1 MRPTLSST
9 LLSRLSEFV
18 ATQTGLNFP
27 QERWGDLERGIAA
40 AAPDFNFPDR
50 ESCANWL
57 LSAPLTRH
65 MKEILA
71 THLSV
76 GETYF
81 FREKQ
86 NLGILEEQILPQ
98 LLQARRQNEQ
108 RRLRIWSAGCCTGE
122 EAYTIAIMLDKLI
135 PDLKEWHITILATDF
150 NPKFLR
156 KAALGVYGEWSFRD
170 APDWLRERY
179 FTKGADGRL
188 EILPRI
194 RKMVTFSYLNFAE
207 DVYPSLS
214 NNTGAMDVI
223 FCRNV
228 LMYFTAQRAKQ
239 VADNFYRALIDG
251 GWIIVSPTEA
261 SNRLLSSFVP
271 VEFPG
276 VVLYRKMVNAGSQ
289 SFVMPIPDR
298 NVQNCRLPLQGA
310 VNQPIPSPTLP
321 LKGRERSSLPLQGE
335 GWDGGGFEGDG
346 LTPLPLKGRELLPD
360 LTGNGVSGHSVP
372 HDLASSAA
380 NLPDVLV
387 DQASAPQADE
397 CARNCANQGRL
408 DEALEWCEKAIAVDK
423 MNPSHHFLLATILQE
438 QGQHDFAIRSLMR
451 ALYLDSDFVLAHFA
465 LGNLH
470 QSQGRYREA
479 QRHFGNVLLLLRNH
493 PPDETLPEADGLTAG
508 RLAEIVTS
516 LLASLPQPAAS
527 GLR

>member
-1 MRPTLSST
+1 MRPTLSTT
-9 LLSRLSEFV
+9 LLSRLSELV
-18 ATQTGLNFP
+18 VEQTGLNFP

-50 ESCANWL
+50 ESCAHWL
-57 LSAPLTRH
+57 LSAPLTRR
-65 MKEILA
+65 MNEILA

-122 EAYTIAIMLDKLI
+122 EAYTIAIMLDRLI
-135 PDLKEWHITILATDF
+135 PDLKEWHVTILATDF

-156 KAALGVYGEWSFRD
+156 KAAQGVYGEWSFRD
-170 APDWLRERY
+170 APGWLRERY
-179 FTKGADGRL
+179 FTTRADGHM

-194 RKMVTFSYLNFAE
+194 RKMVTFSYLNFAD

-239 VADNFYRALIDG
+239 VTGNFHRALVDG
-251 GWIIVSPTEA
+251 GWLIVSPTEA
-261 SNRLLSSFVP
+261 SNRLLSSFAP

-276 VVLYRKMVNAGSQ
+276 AVLYRKMVNAESQMLKPKSHVSGHQFLQ
-289 SFVMPIPDR
+289 SFMKTE
-298 NVQNCRLPLQGA
+298 A
-310 VNQPIPSPTLP
+310 TLP
-321 LKGRERSSLPLQGE
+321 LLPVAQTE
-335 GWDGGGFEGDG
+335 
-346 LTPLPLKGRELLPD
+346 
-360 LTGNGVSGHSVP
+360 
-372 HDLASSAA
+372 
-380 NLPDVLV
+380 PDVV
-387 DQASAPQADE
+387 TFAIHAPQAERLPVPQTEVDE
-397 CARNCANQGRL
+397 APSRMARSCANQGQL
-408 DEALEWCEKAIAVDK
+408 SEALEWCEKAITADK
-423 MNPSHHFLLATILQE
+423 MNPSHHYLLATILQE
-438 QGQHDFAIRSLMR
+438 QGQHDIAIRSLMR
-451 ALYLDSDFVLAHFA
+451 ALYLDPDFVLAHFA

-479 QRHFGNVLLLLRNH
+479 QRYFGNVLLLLRNH
-493 PPDETLPEADGLTAG
+493 PQDETLLEADGLTAG
-508 RLAEIVTS
+508 RLAEIATS
-516 LLASLPQPAAS
+516 LLESLPQPMEAS
-527 GLR
+527 T

>member
-1 MRPTLSST
+1 MRPTLSPS
-9 LLSRLSEFV
+9 LLSRLSELV
-18 ATQTGLNFP
+18 NEQMGLNFP

-40 AAPDFNFPDR
+40 SAPDFNISDL

-57 LSAPLTRH
+57 LSVPLTRH

-86 NLGILEEQILPQ
+86 NLGILEEQIIPM

-122 EAYTIAIMLDKLI
+122 EAYTIAILLDRLI
-135 PDLKEWHITILATDF
+135 PDLKEWHVTILATDF

-156 KAALGVYGEWSFRD
+156 KAAQGVYGEWSFRD
-170 APDWLRERY
+170 APGWVRERY
-179 FTKGADGRL
+179 FTKGADGRM

-194 RKMVTFSYLNFAE
+194 RKMVTFSYLNLAD

-239 VADNFYRALIDG
+239 VVDNFHRALVDG
-251 GWIIVSPTEA
+251 GWLIVSPTEA
-261 SNRLLSSFVP
+261 SNRLLSSFAP

-276 VVLYRKMVNAGSQ
+276 AVLYRKMVNAESQMLKAKSHVSGHQFSQ
-289 SFVMPIPDR
+289 SFMEAEAGP
-298 NVQNCRLPLQGA
+298 
-310 VNQPIPSPTLP
+310 
-321 LKGRERSSLPLQGE
+321 SSLLVAQTE
-335 GWDGGGFEGDG
+335 
-346 LTPLPLKGRELLPD
+346 
-360 LTGNGVSGHSVP
+360 
-372 HDLASSAA
+372 
-380 NLPDVLV
+380 PDVV
-387 DQASAPQADE
+387 TTAIHAPQADQLPVPQPDE
-397 CARNCANQGRL
+397 REIPSRMARSCANQGQL
-408 DEALEWCEKAIAVDK
+408 SEALEWCEKAIAADK
-423 MNPSHHFLLATILQE
+423 MNPSHHYLLATILQE
-438 QGQHDFAIRSLMR
+438 QGQHDIAIRSLMR
-451 ALYLDSDFVLAHFA
+451 ALYLDPDFVLAHFA

-479 QRHFGNVLLLLRNH
+479 QRYFGNVLLLLRNH
-493 PPDETLPEADGLTAG
+493 PPDETLQEADGLTAG
-508 RLAEIVTS
+508 RLDEIVTS
-516 LLASLPQPAAS
+516 LLESLPQPMEAS
-527 GLR
+527 T